1 MSSTL
6 TERAGSSDVE
16 SAARPAPDPRHPVGT
31 VLVTGAASG
40 LGRAVAVAVAGAGG
54 RPLLVDRVDPR
65 VRAAATP
72 REAGLADAPTAVV
85 DLADTRTAERAVA
98 ELAARAGGLDAVVAA
113 AGTDSCGRL
122 ADVPAEEWDRVIR
135 VNLLG
140 TAAVIRAALPHLR
153 ESRGRIVTVASTLG
167 LRALSDASA
176 YCASKFGVIGLSR
189 ALAVE
194 LAGEVGLTTL
204 IPGGMNTAFFDGRT
218 EQYKPGP
225 DAQLN
230 DPADVADAVLF
241 ALTRPRGCEV
251 RELVVCPATE
261 PSWP

>member
-1 MSSTL
+1 MTRTL
-6 TERAGSSDVE
+6 D
-16 SAARPAPDPRHPVGT
+16 AAAAIRIPRPVGT

-40 LGRAVAVAVAGAGG
+40 LGRAVAGAVLAAGG
-54 RPLLVDRVDPR
+54 RPLLLDRHDSR
-65 VRAAATP
+65 NGLDENSELAA
-72 REAGLADAPTAVV
+72 APTAIA
-85 DLADTRTAERAVA
+85 DLADTRAAERAVA
-98 ELAARAGGLDAVVAA
+98 ELAERADGLDGVVTA
-113 AGTDSCGRL
+113 AGTDACGRL
-122 ADVPAEEWDRVIR
+122 EDVPGAEWDRVVQ

-140 TAAVIRAALPHLR
+140 TAAVIRGALPGLR
-153 ESRGRIVTVASTLG
+153 RSRGRIVTVASTLG

-189 ALAVE
+189 ALATE

-225 DAQLN
+225 DALLN
-230 DPADVADAVLF
+230 DPANVADAVLF
-241 ALTRPRGCEV
+241 ALTRPDGCEV
-251 RELVVCPATE
+251 RELVVCPSTE